1 MSRPDC
7 CFRSR
12 TASTAS
18 PASSVAFHSSGS
30 CNVVDATYLGRLF
43 IRSAKPC
50 SSLTDGHT
58 AAKLSYVTRPS
69 SSASLAKSWSY
80 CIFCSS
86 SFQYGPVQPPTS
98 SSLRSGSSISILPS
112 TERYSA
118 ATTRLISHSFAFA
131 DCACGLRSER
141 PRVPALSIPLSVAA
155 TRHADQEIRRGTKK
169 SLASA
174 PHRFRSGT
182 NLSPQTRGE
191 CIVRAVAAFALGS
204 VRAQAPAV
212 RGCKAEDRAPT
223 VNV

>member
-1 MSRPDC
+1 MSCLDC

-12 TASTAS
+12 TSSTAS

-43 IRSAKPC
+43 IRSANPC

-58 AAKLSYVTRPS
+58 AAKLSYVTRPR

-86 SFQYGPVQPPTS
+86 SFQYGAVQPPTC

-118 ATTRLISHSFAFA
+118 ATTRLISHSFALV

-141 PRVPALSIPLSVAA
+141 LRARSIYTPEHCCFPPRQPRDSSGNEEVTRLGA
-155 TRHADQEIRRGTKK
+155 TSFPVWRE
-169 SLASA
+169 SLAA
-174 PHRFRSGT
+174 DAR
-182 NLSPQTRGE
+182 
-191 CIVRAVAAFALGS
+191 
-204 VRAQAPAV
+204 
-212 RGCKAEDRAPT
+212 
-223 VNV
+223 